1 MKELHN
7 SDWLYKRSAILS
19 TYTPKNV
26 IQRQKVLISY
36 SCCSFQ
42 MSEQALILHVFH
54 ACSSWNV
61 KHVLTL
67 YVSNEST
74 EIHAC
79 AFLLNSSIKYF

>member
-36 SCCSFQ
+36 SVVPFKWASK
-42 MSEQALILHVFH
+42 SLILHVFH

>member
-42 MSEQALILHVFH
+42 MSEQVTNF
-54 ACSSWNV
+54 AC
-61 KHVLTL
+61 
-67 YVSNEST
+67 VSCMF
-74 EIHAC
+74 IMKC
-79 AFLLNSSIKYF
+79 